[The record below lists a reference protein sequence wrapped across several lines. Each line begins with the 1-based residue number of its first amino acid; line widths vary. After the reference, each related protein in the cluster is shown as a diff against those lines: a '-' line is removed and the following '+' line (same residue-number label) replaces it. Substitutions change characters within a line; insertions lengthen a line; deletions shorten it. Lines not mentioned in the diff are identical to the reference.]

1 MDTAPAVGVNYFQYK
16 NFFLTFL
23 QAVVTAEATVVEE
36 ATLNSPAAMAAATNK
51 AEATKRILPLPC
63 GFHLPVSYCFVDLA
77 YDKSPWHKTVVIALK
92 MHC

>member
-51 AEATKRILPLPC
+51 AEATKRILSLPW
-63 GFHLPVSYCFVDLA
+63 FSSTCFLLFRR
-77 YDKSPWHKTVVIALK
+77 PGLR
-92 MHC
+92 

>member
-51 AEATKRILPLPC
+51 AEATKRILSLSC
-63 GFHLPVSYCFVDLA
+63 GFHLPFPIVSSTWLTIKA
-77 YDKSPWHKTVVIALK
+77 HGIKL
-92 MHC
+92 